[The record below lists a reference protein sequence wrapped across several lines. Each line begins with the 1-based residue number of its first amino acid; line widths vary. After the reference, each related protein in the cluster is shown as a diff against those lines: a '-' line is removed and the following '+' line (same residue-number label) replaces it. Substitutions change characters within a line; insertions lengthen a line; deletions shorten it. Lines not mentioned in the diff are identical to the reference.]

1 MAKIGQIPELGRG
14 IPKSRTGIPGL
25 DDVTMGGFP
34 RGRTTLLV
42 GGPGTGKTLLGATFA
57 AKGAAE
63 FGEPAVI
70 MTFEETAKELTA
82 NVRSLGFNLDRLIAA
97 RKLVLD
103 YVRVERQEIEETGEY
118 DLEGLFIRLDQAIK
132 SIKAR
137 RVVLDTIESLFGGLP
152 NASILRA
159 ELRRLFRWLKDR
171 GMTTVITAES
181 GQRNLTREGLEE
193 YVSDCVIL
201 LDNRMESEIATR
213 RLRILKYRGSIHG
226 TNEYPFVI
234 SDHGISVLPITSL
247 GYSERPA
254 TKERISSGI
263 PRLDAMLG
271 GKGYYRGSTVLVSGT
286 AGTGK
291 TTICAKFAEAA
302 CRRGERCL
310 YFAFE
315 EPGSQIIRNMRAVGI
330 DLAAPLG
337 KGLLKFESVR
347 PTLHGLELHLLSMQ
361 DMINQFHPRVIV
373 MDPITNLS
381 SVGDIREV
389 MAMLTQFIGFVKNQA
404 ITAVFTAL
412 TEGGESL
419 EKTGVGVS
427 SMADTWLLLRDI
439 EIGGERNRAMYV
451 LKSRGMAHSNQIR
464 EFVLS
469 RKGVDLLDVYVGPGG
484 VLTGSM
490 RMSQE
495 ARERQERLEQN
506 REAGRLRV
514 AVERKRSAMEA
525 EVKRIKT
532 QFAEEEAELK
542 KRIRNGAERR
552 DTEDKDRKAMAVS
565 RQADKSGPGRAA
577 R

>member
-1 MAKIGQIPELGRG
+1 MAKARPAVLMGRG
-14 IPKSRTGIPGL
+14 IPKSATGIPGL
-25 DDVTMGGFP
+25 DEVTSGGFP

-57 AKGAAE
+57 VKGAVE

-70 MTFEETAKELTA
+70 MTFEETGKELTA
-82 NVRSLGFNLDRLIAA
+82 NVRSLGFDLD
-97 RKLVLD
+97 KLVAAGKVVVD
-103 YVRVERQEIEETGEY
+103 FVRVERHEIEETGEY

-132 SIKAR
+132 SVGAK

-152 NASILRA
+152 NPAILRA

-171 GMTTVITAES
+171 GMTTVITAEA
-181 GQRNLTREGLEE
+181 GRHPTLTREGLEE

-201 LDNRMESEIATR
+201 LDNRMTAEIATR
-213 RLRILKYRGSIHG
+213 RLRVLKYRGSTHG

-234 SDHGISVLPITSL
+234 GDRGISVLPITSL
-247 GYSERPA
+247 GYSELKV

-271 GKGYYRGSTVLVSGT
+271 GRGYFRGSTILVSGT

-291 TTICAKFAEAA
+291 TTICAKFVEAA

-315 EPGSQIIRNMRAVGI
+315 EAGAQISRNMSAVGI
-330 DLAAPLG
+330 DLVEPQR
-337 KGLLKFESVR
+337 KGLLKFQSVR
-347 PTLHGLELHLLSMQ
+347 PTLHGLELHLLTMQ
-361 DMINQFHPRVIV
+361 DMINEFRPKVIV
-373 MDPITNLS
+373 MDPITNLGT
-381 SVGDIREV
+381 VGDSREV
-389 MAMLTQFIGFVKNQA
+389 TGMLTQFIGFVKNRG
-404 ITAVFTAL
+404 ITAMFTAL
-412 TEGGESL
+412 TEGGQSL
-419 EKTGVGVS
+419 EKTAVDVS

-469 RKGVDLLDVYVGPGG
+469 GKGIDLLDVYVGPAG

-490 RMSQE
+490 RVSQE
-495 ARERQERLEQN
+495 AKEREERLEQSWEI
-506 REAGRLRV
+506 RRLK
-514 AVERKRSAMEA
+514 AALERKRQALETEFKRLRSEFEGEEA
-525 EVKRIKT
+525 DLEKRIKNGQDRLT
-532 QFAEEEAELK
+532 AED
-542 KRIRNGAERR
+542 I
-552 DTEDKDRKAMAVS
+552 DRKAMAVS
-565 RQADKSGPGRAA
+565 RGADKPKA
-577 R
+577 